1 MTDLIYIVG
10 SGRSGS
16 TVIERVLN
24 TASGITGVGEVHA
37 LWRLP
42 LASLTCSC
50 GAPVTQCDFWQA
62 ALGEADFEPKTL
74 ERLAELEAS
83 VVRTPYLARLRFD
96 PVRIRADPRLAEFIH
111 LNGHLFDGLQR
122 AAGSPVILDSSKAGP
137 RAWVLQAGFQPF
149 FLHIHR
155 SATDVITSWRRPKPD
170 PSAGGL
176 MRKPSVASAALD
188 WVKAEQAA
196 RSLSRIACL
205 RRIDH
210 AGFALAPR
218 PTLSAAF
225 DPVLPGLIDGLPW
238 FDATHLTNEA
248 RYHSV
253 LGNPDRFDPGV
264 IQIAPPRSTGR
275 PPLSAGEARTIRGI
289 GTVLDRLYT

>member
-24 TASGITGVGEVHA
+24 TASAITGVGELHA

-42 LASLTCSC
+42 LTSLTCSC

-62 ALGEADFEPKTL
+62 ALGEADFEPKSL

-83 VVRTPYLARLRFD
+83 VVRTPYLARLCFD
-96 PVRIRADPRLAEFIH
+96 PGRIRADSRLAEFIE
-111 LNGHLFDGLQR
+111 LNRRLFDGVRR

-137 RAWVLQAGFQPF
+137 RAWVLQAGFQPL
-149 FLHIHR
+149 FLHVHR
-155 SATDVITSWRRPKPD
+155 SATDVITSWRKPKPD

-176 MRKPSVASAALD
+176 MRKPSVGSAALD

-196 RSLSRIACL
+196 RGLSRIARL
-205 RRIDH
+205 RRVDH

-218 PTLSAAF
+218 PTLSAAL
-225 DPVLPGLIDGLPW
+225 DPALPGLIDGLPW
-238 FDATHLTNEA
+238 IGAAHLTNEA
-248 RYHSV
+248 PYHSV
-253 LGNPDRFDPGV
+253 LGNPDRFDAGV

-275 PPLSAGEARTIRGI
+275 PALSTGEAQVIRGI
-289 GTVLDRLYT
+289 GAVLDRLYT